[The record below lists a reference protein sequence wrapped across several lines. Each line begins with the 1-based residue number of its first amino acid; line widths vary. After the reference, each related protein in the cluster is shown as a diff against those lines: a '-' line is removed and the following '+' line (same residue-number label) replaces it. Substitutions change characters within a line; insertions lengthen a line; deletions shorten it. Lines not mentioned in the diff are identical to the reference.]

1 MSKYSKQ
8 FKLKVVKEFL
18 KSGGLKRVGHL
29 FKISHSDVRK
39 WTLAYQAHGHSGL
52 NPSFQ
57 RYSPVFKVQVLQHMA
72 AHQISARPAAAHFGI
87 GSMTTILQWQK
98 LYNGGGITALAN
110 RPRGRSPMPHFN
122 IKALLKK
129 PISELTPAELRR
141 RMEYAEAESA
151 YLKKFRSLSS
161 EQSSKREQAQV
172 ITELRQHYPLSDLL
186 IIAKM
191 AKSVYY
197 YWREASSKADPYQD
211 TKEHITQIFNAN
223 QGRYGYRR
231 VHLELCNQHQHLNH
245 KTVQKL
251 MTQLG
256 LKSTVRPKRYR
267 SYKDTIGKVAPNLLE
282 RNFGA
287 SKPNQKWVTDV
298 TEFNIKGE
306 RVYLSPILDLYNQE
320 IISYEIADRPQISSV
335 MQMLQSAFKQLG
347 PKDKPML
354 HSDQG
359 WQYQMGLYQQA
370 LHQQGI
376 TQSMSRK
383 GNCLDNAV
391 MENWFGIM
399 KTEFFYQKKFET
411 IESFKAGLEEY
422 IHYYNHDRIKQKLK
436 GLSPVQYRTQSLV
449 LT

>member
-1 MSKYSKQ
+1 
-8 FKLKVVKEFL
+8 
-18 KSGGLKRVGHL
+18 
-29 FKISHSDVRK
+29 
-39 WTLAYQAHGHSGL
+39 
-52 NPSFQ
+52 
-57 RYSPVFKVQVLQHMA
+57 
-72 AHQISARPAAAHFGI
+72 
-87 GSMTTILQWQK
+87 
-98 LYNGGGITALAN
+98 
-110 RPRGRSPMPHFN
+110 
-122 IKALLKK
+122 
-129 PISELTPAELRR
+129 
-141 RMEYAEAESA
+141 
-151 YLKKFRSLSS
+151 
-161 EQSSKREQAQV
+161 
-172 ITELRQHYPLSDLL
+172 
-186 IIAKM
+186 M

-197 YWREASSKADPYQD
+197 YWLKASSSHAPDPYLD
-211 TKEHITQIFNAN
+211 AKTQISAIYHRH

-231 VHLELCNQHQHLNH
+231 VLLELRNQHQHLNH

-251 MTQLG
+251 MGQLG
-256 LKSTVRPKRYR
+256 LKSTVRPKRYQ
-267 SYKDTIGKVAPNLLE
+267 SYKGSVGKAAPNLLE
-282 RNFGA
+282 RNFIA
-287 SKPNQKWVTDV
+287 KAPNQKWVTDV

-359 WQYQMGLYQQA
+359 WQYQMGLYQQT
-370 LHQQGI
+370 LRKQGV

-411 IESFKAGLEEY
+411 IEAFKAELEEY

-436 GLSPVQYRTQSLV
+436 GLSPVDYRTQSLV